1 MRCMDRHA
9 ALPHVPLVDAGRG
22 GALALFHAAPD
33 AAHAQIDDAEARFTR
48 MGVALANQRSRR
60 WLERADNPLRYEI
73 AAVADAVARPG
84 AHLLNLS
91 YEWGCSAAVA
101 PDPAGQG
108 MRLLRTLDWPFH
120 GLGAGLLAA
129 RMEGPAGHWLNLTW
143 AGFAGVL
150 TALAPGRFAVA
161 FNQPPMHA
169 RRLAGLGL
177 PMPIDWALNR
187 IVLGRSRD
195 LPPAHLLRQVC
206 DEAETYEEARQRI
219 VSTPL
224 AAPCFVTLAGSRA
237 GQGCVIERTSH
248 DAVVHE
254 APAAIA
260 NHWLSPGRTGHARTG
275 HSRERFAMISAEMEG
290 PGAFAWLRPP
300 VLNPDTRVAAEL
312 NPATGMAL
320 VQGWEADGP
329 ATRPT
334 AIPAA

>member
-1 MRCMDRHA
+1 MEHPA
-9 ALPHVPLVDAGRG
+9 QLPAVPLVDAGRG

-33 AAHAQIDDAEARFTR
+33 AAHAQIDDAVSRFTR
-48 MGVALANQRSRR
+48 LGVAFADHRSRR
-60 WLERADNPLRYEI
+60 WLERADNPLRHEI

-101 PDPAGQG
+101 PDPAGPG

-129 RMEGPAGHWLNLTW
+129 RMEGPAGRWLNLTW

-177 PMPIDWALNR
+177 PMPLDWALNR
-187 IVLGRSRD
+187 LVLARSRA
-195 LPPAHLLRQVC
+195 LPPAHLLRRIC
-206 DEAETYEEARQRI
+206 DEAGDYEEARARL
-219 VSTPL
+219 VAAPL
-224 AAPCFVTLAGSRA
+224 AAPCFVTLAGTGPS
-237 GQGCVIERTSH
+237 QGCVIERTSH

-260 NHWLSPGRTGHARTG
+260 NHWLSAGRGGHPRTG
-275 HSRERFAMISAEMEG
+275 HSRERLAMIAADMAG
-290 PGAFAWLRPP
+290 PGDFAWLRAP
-300 VLNPDTRVAAEL
+300 VLNADTRLAAEL
-312 NPATGMAL
+312 NAASGLAL

-329 ATRPT
+329 APRPT
-334 AIPAA
+334 RIEAG